1 MKLETKNSNYCAT
14 IVKIHNL
21 ISLENCDNV
30 VGFPIFGYQAIVG
43 KDTKIGQLGVL
54 FTAETQLNENYC
66 KENNLFR
73 KKELNKNLEK
83 VGYFEENRRVKALK
97 FRGHKSSALF
107 MPIESLSY
115 LNIDTNEFKEGDTFD
130 TINGVEICKKYVIR
144 EYINNRQNKVKG
156 QSKVF
161 KRVEAKLF
169 PEHLD
174 SENFFR
180 NAHKYKDN
188 DYIYVTQK
196 LHGTS
201 GRFGNILVK
210 KQLKWWEKVFKKFGV
225 NIIETEYDYVAG
237 SRRVIKD
244 PKAEINYNH
253 YYNSDIWN
261 QWLEKVKHLI
271 PKDYIFYG
279 EIIGWTEDN
288 SPIQKNYTYN
298 IEQGKSELYI
308 YRIVKIN
315 QDGLSCDLSWLQVKE
330 MCKNLGLKYCPD
342 MWEGYYNEFTEQRFL
357 DSILDEKFYEL
368 GYTEC
373 VKCDDNSPVDEGVCI
388 RVEGIQPYITKAKSA
403 VFLEHETKQLDKGE
417 VDLESL
423 QTEENA

>member
-1 MKLETKNSNYCAT
+1 MKLEVKNSNYCAT

-21 ISLENCDNV
+21 INLENCDNV
-30 VGFPIFGYQAIVG
+30 VGFPVFGYQAIVG
-43 KDTKIGQLGVL
+43 KDSKIGQLGVL
-54 FTAETQLNENYC
+54 FTAETQLSENFC

-73 KKELNKNLEK
+73 KKELNKNSEK

-115 LNIDTNEFKEGDTFD
+115 LNINTNEFKEGDTFD
-130 TINGVEICKKYVIR
+130 TINGIEICKKYVIKDYKSNR
-144 EYINNRQNKVKG
+144 ENKVGG
-156 QSKVF
+156 QSKIF

-180 NAHKYKDN
+180 DTHKYKDN

-210 KQLKWWEKVFKKFGV
+210 KQLKWWEKVLKSFGV
-225 NIIETEYDYVAG
+225 NVIENEYDYIAG

-244 PKAEINYNH
+244 PKTESNYNH

-298 IEQGKSELYI
+298 MESGKSELYI
-308 YRIVKIN
+308 YRICKIN
-315 QDGLSCDLSWLQVKE
+315 QDGFSCDLSWVQVKE

-342 MWEGYYNEFTEQRFL
+342 MWEGFYNEFTEYRFL
-357 DSILDEKFYEL
+357 DGILDEKFYEL

-373 VKCDDNSPVDEGVCI
+373 VKCDSNSPVDEGVCI
-388 RVEGIQPYITKAKSA
+388 RIEGIQPYITKAKSA

-417 VDLESL
+417 IDLESL

>member
-1 MKLETKNSNYCAT
+1 MKFEVKNSNYCAT

-21 ISLENCDNV
+21 LELENCDNV
-30 VGFPIFGYQAIVG
+30 VGFPVFGYQAIVG
-43 KDTKIGQLGVL
+43 KDSKIGQLGVL
-54 FTAETQLNENYC
+54 FTAETQLSENFC

-73 KKELNKNLEK
+73 KKELNKNSDK
-83 VGYFEENRRVKALK
+83 MGYFDENRRVKALK

-115 LNIDTNEFKEGDTFD
+115 LNINTNEFKEGDTFD
-130 TINGVEICKKYVIR
+130 TINGVEICKKYVIKD
-144 EYINNRQNKVKG
+144 YKNNRENKVRG
-156 QSKVF
+156 QSKIF

-180 NAHKYKDN
+180 NTHKYKDN

-210 KQLKWWEKVFKKFGV
+210 KQLKWWEKTLKNFGV
-225 NIIETEYDYVAG
+225 NVVENEYDYIAG

-244 PKAEINYNH
+244 PKTESNYNH

-298 IEQGKSELYI
+298 IESGKSELYI
-308 YRIVKIN
+308 YRICKIN
-315 QDGLSCDLSWLQVKE
+315 QDGFSCDLSWVQVKE
-330 MCKNLGLKYCPD
+330 MCKSLGLKYCPD
-342 MWEGYYNEFTEQRFL
+342 MWEGFYNEFTEYRFL
-357 DSILDEKFYEL
+357 DGILDEKFYEL

-373 VKCDDNSPVDEGVCI
+373 VKCDNNSPVDEGVCI
-388 RVEGIQPYITKAKSA
+388 RIDRIQPYITKAKSA
-403 VFLEHETKQLDKGE
+403 VFLEHETKQLDRGE

-423 QTEENA
+423 QTEENG